1 MFIIISLCLRVK
13 GVPNTNHDD
22 SQGIQPILNF
32 RMKLVG
38 TVSRTNIPET

>member
-22 SQGIQPILNF
+22 SQGTQPILNF
-32 RMKLVG
+32 KMKLVG
-38 TVSRTNIPET
+38 TGSRTNNPDT